1 MITSL
6 ETEFRTELKYLDEYT
21 EDFRPPRRVSIVTGV
36 AAYDEIKSVADRLC
50 ERVDGL
56 SVTVYKII
64 NHFFGE
70 SVTVAGLLTGKDVA
84 EQLAGHDLGDE
95 LLFPRVMLRA
105 DGDLFL
111 DDTTPAWLSER
122 LGVPAKPSGG
132 DAPELIHAIL
142 GTHPQP

>member
-1 MITSL
+1 MTRSNRL
-6 ETEFRTELKYLDEYT
+6 PTACVNGSRLD
-21 EDFRPPRRVSIVTGV
+21 
-36 AAYDEIKSVADRLC
+36 
-50 ERVDGL
+50 
-56 SVTVYKII
+56 VTVYKII